1 MFEVIDLTGQT
12 FFGLG
17 TQFDPLL
24 NCPPVGDA
32 EWTGFSAPTEAI
44 LLSCIAWLTALDRV
58 LRAPAAATYSTLWAS
73 SSPEGRG
80 RHRSPQV

>member
-24 NCPPVGDA
+24 NCLSYTTKAFRGQLCYPSRIVTWLLP
-32 EWTGFSAPTEAI
+32 EWS
-44 LLSCIAWLTALDRV
+44 
-58 LRAPAAATYSTLWAS
+58 
-73 SSPEGRG
+73 
-80 RHRSPQV
+80 

>member
-44 LLSCIAWLTALDRV
+44 LLSCIGKSALLVDE
-58 LRAPAAATYSTLWAS
+58 APN
-73 SSPEGRG
+73 
-80 RHRSPQV
+80 RHAKGSGSV